1 MKMRRNII
9 FVLFLTLIIIIVKT
23 MSAKDGEI
31 INLNEPA
38 FFLIGGFIGLSI
50 ANKK

>member
-1 MKMRRNII
+1 MKMWRNIL
-9 FVLFLTLIIIIVKT
+9 FVLFLTLIIIFIKT

-38 FFLIGGFIGLSI
+38 FFLIGGFIGLSC
-50 ANKK
+50 